1 MQKLNEQIKK
11 ARENLDETE
20 WEHNISEQK
29 KLLSEL
35 QDEYSD
41 FMNDKLNDIEG
52 LVKEATD
59 KVNQNL
65 DDISRS
71 VKMAADQVGYTMS
84 GAMNQLI
91 TNGSYAYYDRMF
103 DGVTSVID
111 YLSAIYQAVQGV
123 TGIREERSTSSGSSG
138 FTYSSPYSFDDILG
152 GLSSKLMDYE
162 PQGVNYNGSYM
173 TKDGELVI
181 DGDYDPDTGVTLYNE
196 SGRSTGYTPLY
207 TGTRIV
213 QQDYDEIL
221 FDENGNEI
229 VLGRRQEQ
237 YRYFNVM
244 GKRVIMEQ
252 PNPDTLR
259 LYFEDNP
266 RNAQMISPSML
277 KNDPDAIRS
286 ILKKMYQKNNPG
298 FYVSDSDFKN
308 ILLPFATG
316 GLADYTGLAMLH
328 GSKQRPELVLNA
340 DDTEKFLEAAKLMR
354 TPVLSALAGREFTA
368 PLTGLSGGSGGITIE
383 NFSVDFDINNPESYE
398 DILAEAR
405 NDHRFERLIDSIVF
419 SKIRGGSAF
428 GEKNR
433 IHF

>member
-1 MQKLNEQIKK
+1 
-11 ARENLDETE
+11 
-20 WEHNISEQK
+20 
-29 KLLSEL
+29 
-35 QDEYSD
+35 
-41 FMNDKLNDIEG
+41 MNDKLNDIEG

-103 DGVTSVID
+103 DGVASVID

-123 TGIREERSTSSGSSG
+123 TGIREERSTSSSSSG
-138 FTYSSPYSFDDILG
+138 LSYSSYSYGDIMGDLG
-152 GLSSKLMDYE
+152 NKYMDYE
-162 PQGVNYNGSYM
+162 PPSIQNIYPKNSY
-173 TKDGELVI
+173 TQDSETGI
-181 DGDYDPDTGVTLYNE
+181 AGDYDPDTGITLYKE
-196 SGRSTGYTPLY
+196 QSYKPSYTPLY
-207 TGTRIV
+207 TGTRTV
-213 QQDYDEIL
+213 KEYDDVLIYEDGSKIL
-221 FDENGNEI
+221 
-229 VLGRRQEQ
+229 LGEKQEQ

-244 GKRVIMEQ
+244 GKRVILEQ
-252 PNPDTLR
+252 DSPNTLR
-259 LYFEDNP
+259 FYFEENP
-266 RNAQMISPSML
+266 RNAETIST
-277 KNDPDAIRS
+277 NIIRNNPDQFRS
-286 ILKKMYQKNNPG
+286 ILKRMYQRNNPK
-298 FYVSDSDFKN
+298 YPVKDSDFDN

-354 TPVLSALAGREFTA
+354 TPVLSALAGREFMA

-419 SKIRGGSAF
+419 SKIRGGSSF

-433 IHF
+433 IHL